1 MGGVLFGDG
10 TVDGEVKGRT
20 TGVVSG
26 AGTITGDGDFT
37 GDGVLAGAQGKTL
50 RIDGDVKMDA
60 ASVVNVELG
69 GAPSDALFDV
79 GGALALNGPL
89 NVSDQ
94 GDRKSVV

>member
-1 MGGVLFGDG
+1 MCYVIYNFMFFF
-10 TVDGEVKGRT
+10 K
-20 TGVVSG
+20 
-26 AGTITGDGDFT
+26 
-37 GDGVLAGAQGKTL
+37 QKTAYEMRISDWSSDVCSSDLL

-79 GGALALNGPL
+79 GGDLALNGTL

-94 GDRKSVV
+94 GGFGLGVYRLFDYDGDRKSVV